1 MHGMRRNIATH
12 IESVGRCNCIQGN
25 AALPVP
31 MENYWA
37 LTTYANTTSGN
48 HTSRSLKIVDPPGVD
63 PPIACPEAAICQA
76 DMALFWQ
83 CDAGHC
89 KGGPNFECE
98 ER

>member
-1 MHGMRRNIATH
+1 
-12 IESVGRCNCIQGN
+12 
-25 AALPVP
+25 

-37 LTTYANTTSGN
+37 LTTYANTTPGRDN
-48 HTSRSLKIVDPPGVD
+48 NTSRSLKIVDPPGV
-63 PPIACPEAAICQA
+63 ACPEAAICQA

-89 KGGPNFECE
+89 KGGPNFACN